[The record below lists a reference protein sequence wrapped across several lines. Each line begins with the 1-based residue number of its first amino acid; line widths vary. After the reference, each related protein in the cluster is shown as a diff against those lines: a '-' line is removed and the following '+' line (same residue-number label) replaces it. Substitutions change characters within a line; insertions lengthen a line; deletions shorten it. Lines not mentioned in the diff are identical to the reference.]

1 MSNRDIVSRKVDTD
15 RAVKREKSKNESV
28 CQKFRP
34 LPLDKLTTST
44 ERGPLKIGLRT
55 VISRDPVLY

>member
-15 RAVKREKSKNESV
+15 RAVKREKIRNESV

-34 LPLDKLTTST
+34 LPLDKLTH
-44 ERGPLKIGLRT
+44 KH
-55 VISRDPVLY
+55 